1 LLECE
6 GQEGIFAMAEQ
17 NFSNHTK
24 WVPTYHFFVV
34 PVMILN
40 FISAI
45 VRLVRMGITW
55 DRVVYLLTATALLI
69 FIFNARVFALKVQD
83 RVIRLEEQLRM
94 ARLLPQDLQG
104 RIAEFTPGQL
114 VALRYA
120 GDDELPGLARKVLND
135 KLTDI
140 KAIKQMV
147 RHWRPDNLR
156 A

>member
-1 LLECE
+1 
-6 GQEGIFAMAEQ
+6 MAEQ
-17 NFSNHTK
+17 TFANHTK

-34 PVMILN
+34 PVMIFN

-45 VRLVRMGITW
+45 VRLVRVGVTW
-55 DRVVYLLTATALLI
+55 DTVVYLLTATALLI
-69 FIFNARVFALKVQD
+69 FVFNARVFALKVQD

-104 RIAEFTPGQL
+104 RIGEFTPGQL

-120 GDDELPGLARKVLND
+120 GDDELPGLARKVLNE
-135 KLTDI
+135 KLTDV

-147 RHWRPDNLR
+147 QHWRPDNLR

>member
-1 LLECE
+1 
-6 GQEGIFAMAEQ
+6 MAEQ

-34 PVMILN
+34 PVMVVN

-45 VRLVRMGITW
+45 VRLVRMGISW
-55 DRVVYLLTATALLI
+55 DTGVYLLTATALLI
-69 FIFNARVFALKVQD
+69 FVFNARVFALKVQD

-94 ARLLPQDLQG
+94 ARLLPDDLQG
-104 RIAEFTPGQL
+104 RIGEFTTGQL

-135 KLTDI
+135 KLTDV

-147 RHWRPDNLR
+147 QHWRPDHLR

>member
-1 LLECE
+1 
-6 GQEGIFAMAEQ
+6 MAEQ

-24 WVPTYHFFVV
+24 WVPTYHLFVV
-34 PVMILN
+34 PVMVVN

-45 VRLVRMGITW
+45 VRLVRIGVTW
-55 DRVVYLLTATALLI
+55 DTVVYLLTATALLI
-69 FIFNARVFALKVQD
+69 FVFNARVFALKVQD

-94 ARLLPQDLQG
+94 ASLLPEDLKG
-104 RIAEFTPGQL
+104 RIGEFTPGQL

-120 GDDELPGLARKVLND
+120 GDDELPGLARKVLNE
-135 KLTDI
+135 KLTNV

-147 RHWRPDNLR
+147 QHWRPDHLR